1 MYYLLGLK
9 PIKHKISASQVLS
22 PLRREDA
29 NIFLFF
35 SLASL
40 RLSGEKNLHRGQKI
54 KAMEKQ
60 ELERIAT
67 QVVDAGYRVHKE
79 LGPGLLESVYQLCLM
94 DELDRRGI
102 YAEME
107 VPLPLYYRGRRL
119 NKDYRIDILVEGEI
133 IVEVKAVEVVIPVH
147 LAQVISHLRL
157 SGLRLGFL
165 MNFHVPVFKN
175 GIHRY
180 VNNL

>member
-1 MYYLLGLK
+1 MEILLHRFFHREGAKTLRVF
-9 PIKHKISASQVLS
+9 IFFFA
-22 PLRREDA
+22 PLR
-29 NIFLFF
+29 
-35 SLASL
+35 L
-40 RLSGEKNLHRGQKI
+40 RGEKNLYRSQQI

-79 LGPGLLESVYQLCLM
+79 LGPGLLESVYQLCLL

-119 NKDYRIDILVEGEI
+119 NKEFRLDLLVEGEI

-147 LAQVISHLRL
+147 VAQIISYLKLAD
-157 SGLRLGFL
+157 LRLGFL